1 MSGCWGASILNF
13 DSQVMHKFT
22 MDCEYFIQIIM
33 LLIFNTFIDF
43 FGVLR
48 VLGRCEQVPDG
59 FVE

>member
-1 MSGCWGASILNF
+1 MSGCWAGCWGASILNF

-48 VLGRCEQVPDG
+48 VLL
-59 FVE
+59 FL

>member
-1 MSGCWGASILNF
+1 MSGCWAGCWGASILNF

-43 FGVLR
+43 FWGFAGLA
-48 VLGRCEQVPDG
+48 VP
-59 FVE
+59 VES

>member
-1 MSGCWGASILNF
+1 MSGCWGASIVNF

-43 FGVLR
+43 FG
-48 VLGRCEQVPDG
+48 GYFGD
-59 FVE
+59 